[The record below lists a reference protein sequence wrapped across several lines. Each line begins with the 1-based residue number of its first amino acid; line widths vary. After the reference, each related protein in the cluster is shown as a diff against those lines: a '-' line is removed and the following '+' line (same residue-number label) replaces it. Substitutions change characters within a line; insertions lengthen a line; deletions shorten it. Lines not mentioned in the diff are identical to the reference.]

1 MRSNIQINNI
11 LRNTTEGQNTSGIVR
26 QHDKSGDYLTE
37 ETLMFVIIVQEI
49 VFPHWKFSKAIV
61 RILKLSIGINNV

>member
-37 ETLMFVIIVQEI
+37 ETLMFVIIVQKI
-49 VFPHWKFSKAIV
+49 VFLHWKFSKAIV
-61 RILKLSIGINNV
+61 RILKLGIGINNV

>member
-49 VFPHWKFSKAIV
+49 VLLHWKFNTAIMKL
-61 RILKLSIGINNV
+61 LKLGIGINNV